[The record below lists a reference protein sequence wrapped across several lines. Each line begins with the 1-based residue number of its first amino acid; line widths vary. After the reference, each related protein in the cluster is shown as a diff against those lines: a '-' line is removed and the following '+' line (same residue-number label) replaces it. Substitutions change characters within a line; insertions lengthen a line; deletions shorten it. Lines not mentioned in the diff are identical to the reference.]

1 MDEWPVVAE
10 HFGQW
15 IVEDHFVNG
24 QYLQTFKPKYGRGG
38 S

>member
-24 QYLQTFKPKYGRGG
+24 QYLQTFKHSNIYTIF
-38 S
+38 